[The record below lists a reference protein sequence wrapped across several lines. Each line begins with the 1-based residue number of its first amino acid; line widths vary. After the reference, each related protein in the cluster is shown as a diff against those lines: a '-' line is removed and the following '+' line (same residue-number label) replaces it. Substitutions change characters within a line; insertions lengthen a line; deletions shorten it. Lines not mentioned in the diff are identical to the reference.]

1 MAAIPNGEEFV
12 KTVFMNTSPASS
24 AARFGTTRH
33 SFRRS
38 LPTHVLRELPRLEP
52 EVVATIRRAEDRLRE
67 VEVRS
72 EPVNLKRITMQDLR
86 DFLIAYCAC
95 FMAVMAFIA

>member
-1 MAAIPNGEEFV
+1 
-12 KTVFMNTSPASS
+12 MNKSS
-24 AARFGTTRH
+24 AFVAAQYGTARH
-33 SFRRS
+33 PFRSS
-38 LPTHVLRELPRLEP
+38 LPRHVLRELPKQEP
-52 EVVATIRRAEDRLRE
+52 EVLAAMRRAEQALRDM
-67 VEVRS
+67 EVRS